1 MLSYSAKSTINARP
15 ETIWAILTD
24 APKYPE
30 WDPGVIK
37 IDGTIASGNKIT
49 AHSKISPN
57 RAFPVTVSEFVP
69 NKKMVWSSGMPLG
82 LFKGARTFTL
92 TPKGAGVTE
101 FSLREEFTGL
111 LLPLIGRTIP
121 DLSQN
126 FQDFADGLKAEAEKR
141 EKGS

>member
-1 MLSYSAKSTINARP
+1 MLSYSAKSTINAKP

-24 APKYPE
+24 APKYPT

-69 NKKMVWSSGMPLG
+69 NKKMVWSSAMPLG

-92 TPKGAGVTE
+92 TPKGDSVE
-101 FSLREEFTGL
+101 FDVREEFSGL

-141 EKGS
+141 DVSA